1 MQPLVPDLY
10 RLDLGMVNAYLW
22 TGPGGPSL
30 IDTGLPGTVGKLL
43 SALRRLGI
51 EPAALQRI
59 LITHGDLDH
68 IGGLKALKQLSPA
81 RVCCHAAEV
90 PFVRDGA
97 LKPAG
102 PGLMGWLTRPGF
114 LLLHRLYRPGVGRV
128 EEIVIE
134 GHVTPEGFTVLHTPG
149 HSPGHMALWHHARGI
164 LIAGDALNNRGGRL
178 QLPPTIATPK
188 PAMARES
195 LVKLSKLAYEV
206 ACFGHG
212 PPIVGGA
219 AAAVAAWVQ
228 GQTA

>member
-1 MQPLVPDLY
+1 MIPVIPDLY
-10 RLDLGMVNAYLW
+10 CLDLRMVNVYLW

-30 IDTGLPGTVGKLL
+30 IDTGLPGTVTKLL
-43 SALRRLGI
+43 AALRRQGV
-51 EPAALQRI
+51 EPADLQRI

-97 LKPAG
+97 LKPVG
-102 PGLMGWLTRPGF
+102 PGLMGLLTRPGF
-114 LLLHRLYRPGVGRV
+114 LLLHRLYRPGVARV

-149 HSPGHMALWHHARGI
+149 HSPGHMALWHQARGI

-178 QLPPTIATPK
+178 HLPPDIATPK

-195 LVKLSKLAYEV
+195 LVKLSKLTYEV

-219 AAAVAAWVQ
+219 ATAVATFVQ
-228 GQTA
+228 GL

>member
-1 MQPLVPDLY
+1 MQAIVPDLY

-22 TGPGGPSL
+22 TGPAGPSL
-30 IDTGLPGTVGKLL
+30 IDTGLPGTTAKL
-43 SALRRLGI
+43 SAALRRQGI
-51 EPAALQRI
+51 EVADLKRI

-68 IGGLKALKQLSPA
+68 IGGLKFLKSLSPA
-81 RVCCHAAEV
+81 KVCCHAAEV

-102 PGLMGWLTRPGF
+102 PGLSGLLTRPGF
-114 LLLHRLYRPGVGRV
+114 LLIHRLYRPGINRV

-149 HSPGHMALWHHARGI
+149 HSPGHMALWHQERGI

-178 QLPPTIATPK
+178 QSPPDIVTPK

-195 LVKLSKLAYEV
+195 LIKLSKLTYEV

-212 PPIVGGA
+212 PPLVGGA
-219 AAAVAAWVQ
+219 SAAIAAFVR
-228 GQTA
+228 TLPA